1 MKMLNFSLVVGLYLP
16 PERVSSNVHYR
27 SAIERHNQSKDKI
40 HLATMVPY
48 LWTLSSK
55 RHRVE
60 ITCWTLAE
68 QIFFFR
74 LSSA

>member
-1 MKMLNFSLVVGLYLP
+1 MLNFSLVVGLYLS
-16 PERVSSNVHYR
+16 PERVSFNVHYR
-27 SAIERHNQSKDKI
+27 LAIERHNQSKDKI
-40 HLATMVPY
+40 HLATIVLY

-68 QIFFFR
+68 PVLFSR
-74 LSSA
+74 LSST